1 MNHRGEDMD
10 CSQRGH
16 LMPPCNHRSAGA
28 RGAFRRGLLAGMLFI
43 LSGCQIGPAG
53 PAATADTFTYQG
65 NPLIRTEF
73 TADPAPL
80 VVGDTLY
87 LYAGH
92 DEASGSQ
99 MFNITEWLAYST
111 KDMREWTAHGPIMQ
125 PTDFG
130 WAVRDAWASQVHE
143 KDGRFWFYTAVE
155 HDPAQGSAGKAIGVA
170 VADSPLGPFR
180 DAKGSALV
188 RNEDT
193 DGPHHWDDIDPTVWT
208 EDDGQSWLVW
218 GNGNCYFAPLADD
231 MISFSGPI
239 RTIDLPDFEE
249 GPWVFRREGL
259 YYLIYASRDEAIDPD
274 ERISYATAPAITG
287 PWTWRGEV
295 TGSAENSFTIHPGV
309 AEFGDEWYL
318 FYHVGTLQI
327 GEQSGGLGRR
337 AVAVERLEFAEDGL
351 ILPVAQTDAGIL
363 RP

>member
-1 MNHRGEDMD
+1 MALL
-10 CSQRGH
+10 GH
-16 LMPPCNHRSAGA
+16 GSIGTSVALRPA
-28 RGAFRRGLLAGMLFI
+28 LVAGMLFA

-53 PAATADTFTYQG
+53 PGATTATFTNQG

-125 PTDFG
+125 PTDFS

-170 VADSPLGPFR
+170 VADNPLGPFR
-180 DAKGSALV
+180 DARGSALV

-208 EDDGQSWLVW
+208 EDDGRSWLIW

-295 TGSAENSFTIHPGV
+295 TGSAKNSFTIHPGV
-309 AEFGDEWYL
+309 AEFGHEWYL

-337 AVAVERLEFAEDGL
+337 AVAVERLRFGEDGL
-351 ILPVAQTDAGIL
+351 ILPVEQTDAGIL
-363 RP
+363 GP

>member
-1 MNHRGEDMD
+1 M
-10 CSQRGH
+10 
-16 LMPPCNHRSAGA
+16 
-28 RGAFRRGLLAGMLFI
+28 LLALG
-43 LSGCQIGPAG
+43 GCQTAPVGPETPGAI
-53 PAATADTFTYQG
+53 FTYQG
-65 NPLIRTEF
+65 NPLVRSEF

-87 LYAGH
+87 LYVGH
-92 DEASGSQ
+92 DEATGSQ

-111 KDMREWTAHGPIMQ
+111 KDMREWTAHGPIMR
-125 PTDFG
+125 PADFR
-130 WAVRDAWASQVHE
+130 WAARDAWASQVHE

-155 HDPAQGSAGKAIGVA
+155 HDPAQGSSGKAIGVA

-188 RNEDT
+188 RNEET

-208 EDDGQSWLVW
+208 EDDGQSWLIW
-218 GNGNCYFAPLADD
+218 GNGNCYYAPLAED

-274 ERISYATAPAITG
+274 ERISYATAPGITG

-309 AEFGDEWYL
+309 AEFGEEWYL

-337 AVAVERLEFAEDGL
+337 AVAVERLQFAEDGS
-351 ILPVAQTDAGIL
+351 ILPVEQTVAGIR